1 MVLVGILGLL
11 AIGAVILGISSL
23 LQNQKCPS
31 CKTML
36 KNKPAECP
44 NCGSILRWRN

>member
-23 LQNQKCPS
+23 LQNPKCPS
-31 CKTML
+31 CKTVL
-36 KNKPAECP
+36 RNKPTHCP
-44 NCGSILRWRN
+44 QCGVILRWRN